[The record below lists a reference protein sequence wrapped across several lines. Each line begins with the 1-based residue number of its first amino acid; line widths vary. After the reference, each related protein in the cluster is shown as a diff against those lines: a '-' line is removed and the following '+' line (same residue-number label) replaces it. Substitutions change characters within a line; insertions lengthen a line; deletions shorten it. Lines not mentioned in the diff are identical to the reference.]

1 MDTLIAARPY
11 ILSAFFLGLGLLGA
25 GAFTETLGVMRSG
38 GIIAHLALFFFL
50 ITESFGSVSAQRS
63 TPSRALARVAL
74 FLSGLL
80 VTSFVVSAVGAL
92 FSI

>member
-1 MDTLIAARPY
+1 MDALIAARPY

-25 GAFTETLGVMRSG
+25 GASTETMGVMRGG
-38 GIIAHLALFFFL
+38 GILAHLALFFFL

-63 TPSRALARVAL
+63 TFSRVLARAAL

-80 VTSFVVSAVGAL
+80 VTSFLVSAVGAL
-92 FSI
+92 LSL